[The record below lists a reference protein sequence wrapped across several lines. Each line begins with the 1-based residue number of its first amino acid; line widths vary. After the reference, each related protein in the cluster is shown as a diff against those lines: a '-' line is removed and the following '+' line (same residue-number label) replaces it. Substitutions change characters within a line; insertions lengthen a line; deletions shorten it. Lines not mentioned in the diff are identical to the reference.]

1 MDSLLKINDKVQRY
15 GKEDSCDTFSIMI
28 HFRMSEA
35 LMRVVFI
42 DDD

>member
-1 MDSLLKINDKVQRY
+1 MDSLLKIDDEVQRC
-15 GKEDSCDTFSIMI
+15 GKEGSYDTFSVMI
-28 HFRMSEA
+28 HFRMREA

>member
-28 HFRMSEA
+28 HFRNEEGFDEGGIY
-35 LMRVVFI
+35 RR
-42 DDD
+42 